1 MQFYIGIIA
10 ISRQLIHFSLTSQ
23 RHHFY
28 TIHRLVLS
36 FLIVA
41 FVEPSFVIFFENLAG
56 VVELIFL
63 GDYLQRQLL
72 QMKSVSA
79 VKSKKDQTDY
89 GRCGTSAK
97 FDDRLIKEFG
107 PIASIQN
114 SCNLLFSTES
124 CSIPLLHT

>member
-1 MQFYIGIIA
+1 M
-10 ISRQLIHFSLTSQ
+10 T
-23 RHHFY
+23 
-28 TIHRLVLS
+28 
-36 FLIVA
+36 
-41 FVEPSFVIFFENLAG
+41 AG

-72 QMKSVSA
+72 QKKLGKGGAGLCNACCEGNICWYSVKSVSA

-114 SCNLLFSTES
+114 SCNLLFLTES